1 VAEIHDQG
9 GSGSGLPATPPQSGI
24 TLIGLG
30 NLLLRDE
37 GAGIHAIRHLQAH
50 WCIPPELEI
59 VDGGTGGLDLL
70 PFIEKRKK
78 ILFVDTVNFSREP
91 GYIGELCNPGIPA
104 FSAMKDSLHHL
115 GLSDVLAAAQLLD
128 LLPKEICLIGI
139 QPQTIE
145 TGLEL
150 TPAIQ
155 SRLEPLVARI
165 TDQLEAW
172 GVPCTRRPG

>member
-1 VAEIHDQG
+1 M
-9 GSGSGLPATPPQSGI
+9 SATPPPSGI

-50 WCIPPELEI
+50 WRIPPELEI

-70 PFIEKRKK
+70 PFIEKRNK
-78 ILFVDTVNFSREP
+78 ILFVDTVNFGREP
-91 GYIGELCNPGIPA
+91 GYIGELCNPEVPA
-104 FSAMKDSLHHL
+104 FSALKDSLHHL

-128 LLPKEICLIGI
+128 VLPKEICLIGI
-139 QPQTIE
+139 QPQAIE

-150 TPAIQ
+150 TPEIQ
-155 SRLEPLVARI
+155 NRLEPLVARI
-165 TDQLEAW
+165 TAQLAAW
-172 GVPCTRRPG
+172 GLPCSRRSG